1 MAFLLINRV
10 LVTAFS
16 AKTPP
21 RMGRDGGLHGVGR
34 DAVVIALVETDSE
47 MLAPMAP
54 VENCPRA
61 GLPIAVNSLDRG

>member
-1 MAFLLINRV
+1 MAFLLIDRV

-21 RMGRDGGLHGVGR
+21 WMGVTAART
-34 DAVVIALVETDSE
+34 AQVVTLLLSLVETDSA
-47 MLAPMAP
+47 MLAPMAR
-54 VENCPRA
+54 VGNCPRA